1 MAGTIYLIHD
11 QGGLVELTEQ
21 PYNSE
26 DLLQRFLA
34 THPNLLAGDQIDHE
48 APRKWLLIKREAPV
62 PSEAGA
68 VGRWALDHLLLD
80 QDAIPT
86 LVEVKRSSDTRIR
99 REVIGQMLD
108 YAANAVVYWSV
119 DTIRAQFDALCGN
132 AGRDPQQALLEFLGD
147 ESAPETYWQQVKTNL
162 LAGKIRML
170 FVADEI
176 PPELRR
182 VVEFL
187 NQQMDPAEV
196 LAVEIK
202 QYVGEGLRTLVPRV
216 IGQTAAAQQQKGGPK
231 APGRQWDEPSFFA
244 DVEQRQGPE
253 VVGVVRRILDWSRAN
268 TTRIWWG
275 KGVNYGSFVPVLNH
289 KKRDHQPFA
298 VFATGAIEVYFQWY
312 AQKPPFDDEAK
323 RLELRERLNRIPG
336 VSIPADAL
344 LRRPSFPAS
353 LLRNQQAF
361 ELFTEAFGWYLAEV
375 RRS

>member
-1 MAGTIYLIHD
+1 MTGTIYLIHD
-11 QGGLVELTEQ
+11 TGGLVELTEQ

-34 THPNLLAGDQIDHE
+34 THPSLLAGDQIDHD
-48 APRKWLLIKREAPV
+48 APRKWLLIRREAPV
-62 PSEAGA
+62 PSEAGS

-119 DTIRAQFDALCGN
+119 ETIRAQFEALCAA
-132 AGRDPQQALLEFLGD
+132 AGRDPDQALIEFLGE
-147 ESAPETYWQQVKTNL
+147 ESEPEVYWQQVKTNL

-187 NQQMDPAEV
+187 NTQMNPAEV

-216 IGQTAAAQQQKGGPK
+216 IGQTAATQQQKGGTRQ
-231 APGRQWDEPSFFA
+231 PGRQWDEATFFE
-244 DVEQRQGPE
+244 DLGQRQGPE
-253 VVGVVRRILDWSRAN
+253 VVEAVRKILAWSRAN
-268 TTRIWWG
+268 ATRIWWG
-275 KGVNYGSFVPVLNH
+275 KGMTYGSLIPVLDH
-289 KKRDHQPFA
+289 KKRGHQLFA
-298 VFATGAIEVYFQWY
+298 VFGTGAIEIYFQWY

-323 RLELRERLNRIPG
+323 RLELRDRLNAIPG
-336 VSIPADAL
+336 VRIPADAL

-353 LLRNQQAF
+353 LLRDPKALDQF
-361 ELFTEAFGWYLAEV
+361 LSTFDWYLQEV
-375 RRS
+375 RAS